1 MVKIIPTTK
10 VQQNIGGISA
20 TIGQDLYIVT
30 NRGEGRIV
38 MLPYFDGC
46 DEHFN
51 EYMEDYVMSK
61 NKEVLKKRYQKS
73 SDSKKSALTV

>member
-10 VQQNIGGISA
+10 LQQNIGSISA
-20 TIGQDLYIVT
+20 TIGDTAYIVT

-46 DEHFN
+46 DEMFAD
-51 EYMEDYVMSK
+51 YMEDFQMAK
-61 NKEVLKKRYQKS
+61 NRKALVAKYKESLKSGKS
-73 SDSKKSALTV
+73 DLII